1 MQPIRVF
8 ARPLS
13 SSGTSNLLVTPL
25 TLTDIIVRLGAA
37 LLCGAVM
44 GWEREARGKA
54 AGFRTNMLVALGSAA
69 FTLLSLKIAAF
80 NGGPDLRFDP
90 IRAMQGV
97 IGGIGFLG
105 AGAIIRSGGSI
116 HGMTTAATIW
126 VVGAIGIACG
136 IGAYDIAIVSSVFC
150 FLVLTVLAIVEKRVI
165 HDGKRDDPPE
175 EEKED
180 PQNL

>member
-1 MQPIRVF
+1 
-8 ARPLS
+8 
-13 SSGTSNLLVTPL
+13 
-25 TLTDIIVRLGAA
+25 
-37 LLCGAVM
+37 M

-54 AGFRTNMLVALGSAA
+54 AGFRTNMLIALGSAA
-69 FTLLSLKIAAF
+69 FTLLSLKMAVMA
-80 NGGPDLRFDP
+80 GGPDIRFDP

-97 IGGIGFLG
+97 VGGIGFLG

-136 IGAYDIAIVSSVFC
+136 IGSYDIAIVSTVFC

-165 HDGKRDDPPE
+165 HDGKSHDPPAADR
-175 EEKED
+175 ED
-180 PQNL
+180 PRNL